1 MPFKFYANPILKLF
15 NKLFAVPFY
24 YVNSISVL
32 YVKAIFF
39 YDFSIRL
46 TMRYA
51 WDKRRDPILGIAGIP
66 GGIGRIPPGMRR
78 QVTPPIYQKSQD
90 PTWDRPGIPGGN
102 GGIPPG
108 IKDGIPS
115 GMFHN
120 PRRDPTNPTRDPTW
134 DRPGIPGGI
143 GGIPPLN
150 FTWDMF
156 NLQLMII

>member
-1 MPFKFYANPILKLF
+1 
-15 NKLFAVPFY
+15 
-24 YVNSISVL
+24 
-32 YVKAIFF
+32 
-39 YDFSIRL
+39 
-46 TMRYA
+46 MRYA

-66 GGIGRIPPGMRR
+66 GGIGGIPPGMRR
-78 QVTPPIYQKSQD
+78 QVTPPIYQKSQVGMAGSRLGLKTGSHLGYFII
-90 PTWDRPGIPGGN
+90 PGGIPGGIPPRIPPGIPCGN

-120 PRRDPTNPTRDPTW
+120 PRRDPTW

-150 FTWDMF
+150 FTWMKSCMVKF
-156 NLQLMII
+156 LSWRQF